1 MMNLNTVSEFVT
13 LSYRIEIIANVVP
26 LIQTTPVSLHTREA
40 MLHQN
45 IAYINKK
52 NRSPLLKQIILISFL
67 AINIIK
73 SSNLAKY
80 LQNKTI

>member
-40 MLHQN
+40 MLYQN

-52 NRSPLLKQIILISFL
+52 K
-67 AINIIK
+67 
-73 SSNLAKY
+73 
-80 LQNKTI
+80 

>member
-52 NRSPLLKQIILISFL
+52 KMVTFTKANNMDIIF
-67 AINIIK
+67 NY
-73 SSNLAKY
+73 KY
-80 LQNKTI
+80 YQK